1 MGLFR
6 KAALA
11 GVVVGVLANVVLWPL
26 YLRRAYPTSAPLL
39 VFRRSLPAGS
49 VLQDADLEVV
59 QAYPQLARETTFSA
73 VGPARGRVLTCRG
86 VKGELVLEGCLAP
99 RP

>member
-1 MGLFR
+1 MGLFG

-11 GVVVGVLANVVLWPL
+11 GVAAGVLANVVLWPL

-39 VFRRSLPAGS
+39 VFRRSLPVGT

-59 QAYPQLARETTFSA
+59 QAHPQLSRETTFPA
-73 VGPARGRVLTCRG
+73 LDPARGRVLTCRG
-86 VKGELVLEGCLAP
+86 VAGELVLEGCLAP
-99 RP
+99 RR